1 MLTRETYTPAP
12 RPEAAPI
19 LPGASASIRAQVA
32 REQAR
37 LRVEA
42 VGPQGD
48 GVMNF
53 FGRQR
58 AGSLRLAGFEREKLS
73 ICSQVNTELTTE
85 GRV

>member
-1 MLTRETYTPAP
+1 MITPHLKTAP
-12 RPEAAPI
+12 T
-19 LPGASASIRAQVA
+19 LPGATASIRAQVA

-48 GVMNF
+48 GVRHL
-53 FGRQR
+53 FGRQS
-58 AGSLRLAGFEREKLS
+58 AGSLRLAAFWRNKLS
-73 ICSQVNTELTTE
+73 NRSQVHTELTTE

>member
-1 MLTRETYTPAP
+1 MTEQPTL
-12 RPEAAPI
+12 
-19 LPGASASIRAQVA
+19 LPGASGRLREQVT

-48 GVMNF
+48 GVRHL
-53 FGRQR
+53 FGRQS